1 MLANRSSRLVG
12 TLPEQTE
19 IAHIQE
25 ELKQAKRIERFGY
38 VVGLISML
46 IFWWVIDFYL
56 EIVVGLVIALCLG
69 LSFYYASKG
78 AKLRKQLKVI
88 GFGQAETTQ
97 KG

>member
-1 MLANRSSRLVG
+1 MPMKLSSRLVG
-12 TLPEQTE
+12 ILSEQTR

-25 ELKQAKRIERFGY
+25 ELKLTKRKERYGY
-38 VVGLISML
+38 VVALISMV
-46 IFWWVIDFYL
+46 IFWWVIDFYQ
-56 EIVVGLVIALCLG
+56 EIVAGLVIALCLG

-78 AKLRKQLKVI
+78 AKLRKQLKAI